1 MRNNKTKDSLTWMQ
15 GMRMSYEGVERQV
28 DSWLSTILTNTRRQ
42 YGKYTV
48 FGIIVNAF
56 KELCTLIFAHIV
68 IGSKEHNILTA
79 EQTASV
85 RGLAQLACYNT
96 TSAASAMGKIALVF
110 DSVASQK
117 LGPTVFVK
125 KHAKLKCKENSL
137 MYFIDMQNDYEQL
150 VLNDDNIERRFEFV
164 CKQGEW
170 KQQQFV
176 ASNKPLE
183 TFVVEERNTLIDCNS
198 IVVEVASTDVDA
210 INEVW
215 QRYAGF
221 GEMNRNT
228 EGWVL
233 SWSFDGKPQIMFGNG
248 VTGKMPTENAV
259 ITVSYVACDGY
270 DGNVLVKN
278 NVTFE
283 FEDGMFDTNTT
294 SISPKDCMTIKQV
307 VDIVGGYNGDDIETI
322 RANAGAINRA
332 LVLHS
337 ASSIQAYMSRYGQ
350 YHIIDVW
357 SDTSSQIIHVVAV
370 PNIEDKYL
378 NAGTL
383 VYNYWSLPIEEF
395 VLSQLDKQ
403 WLQDC
408 VHSNKDYVLLTDLSF
423 DTVALSFYQMYVF
436 CNKKSVLQDETSIK
450 QAILTA
456 VTEFVQASW
465 RANKLFIS
473 RSAAIADIEH
483 LGIVQSVD
491 VKFIGDEANIDALG
505 NIASADKYTMPI
517 IRNQAGTDINLAV
530 KILLEKDGVYREI

>member
-15 GMRMSYEGVERQV
+15 GMRMSYEGVERQI
-28 DSWLSTILTNTRRQ
+28 DAWLSNILTNTRRQ

-48 FGIIVNAF
+48 FGILINAF
-56 KELCTLIFAHIV
+56 KELCTLIFAQIV
-68 IGSKEHNILTA
+68 VGSKEHNILTA

-96 TSAASAMGKIALVF
+96 TSAASALGKIALVF
-110 DSVASQK
+110 DANAASK

-125 KHAKLKCKENSL
+125 RHAKLKCKENSL
-137 MYFIDMQNDYEQL
+137 FYFIDMSTDYEQL
-150 VLNDDNIERRFEFV
+150 VLNDDNIEKRFEFT

-183 TFVVEERNTLIDCNS
+183 TFVIEERNALIDCNS
-198 IVVEVASTDVDA
+198 IIVEIASTDADT

-215 QRYAGF
+215 QRFAGF

-233 SWSFDGKPQIMFGNG
+233 SWSFEGKPQIMFGNG
-248 VTGKMPTENAV
+248 VTGKMPAENAV

-337 ASSIQAYMSRYGQ
+337 AASIKAYMSRYGQ

-357 SDTSSQIIHVVAV
+357 SDTQSQIIHIVAV

-383 VYNYWSLPIEEF
+383 VYNYWSLPIAEF
-395 VLSQLDKQ
+395 TLSQLDRQ

-408 VHSNKDYVLLTDLSF
+408 VHSNDDYVLLTDLQF

-436 CNKKSVLQDETSIK
+436 CNKKSPLQDEDSIK
-450 QAILTA
+450 QAINTA
-456 VTEFVQASW
+456 ITEFVQDSW
-465 RANKLFIS
+465 RADKLFIS
-473 RSAAIADIEH
+473 RSAAIAAIEK

-491 VKFIGDEANIDALG
+491 VKFIGDQANIDQLG
-505 NIASADKYTMPI
+505 NIASKDKYTMPI
-517 IRNQAGTDINLAV
+517 IRNEASIEMNAAV
-530 KILLEKDGVYREI
+530 KILLEKDGRYCEI

>member
-1 MRNNKTKDSLTWMQ
+1 
-15 GMRMSYEGVERQV
+15 
-28 DSWLSTILTNTRRQ
+28 
-42 YGKYTV
+42 
-48 FGIIVNAF
+48 
-56 KELCTLIFAHIV
+56 
-68 IGSKEHNILTA
+68 
-79 EQTASV
+79 
-85 RGLAQLACYNT
+85 
-96 TSAASAMGKIALVF
+96 
-110 DSVASQK
+110 
-117 LGPTVFVK
+117 
-125 KHAKLKCKENSL
+125 
-137 MYFIDMQNDYEQL
+137 
-150 VLNDDNIERRFEFV
+150 
-164 CKQGEW
+164 
-170 KQQQFV
+170 
-176 ASNKPLE
+176 
-183 TFVVEERNTLIDCNS
+183 
-198 IVVEVASTDVDA
+198 
-210 INEVW
+210 
-215 QRYAGF
+215 
-221 GEMNRNT
+221 
-228 EGWVL
+228 
-233 SWSFDGKPQIMFGNG
+233 
-248 VTGKMPTENAV
+248 
-259 ITVSYVACDGY
+259 
-270 DGNVLVKN
+270 
-278 NVTFE
+278 
-283 FEDGMFDTNTT
+283 
-294 SISPKDCMTIKQV
+294 MTIKQV

-357 SDTSSQIIHVVAV
+357 SDTASQIIHVVAV

-473 RSAAIADIEH
+473 RSAAIANIEH
-483 LGIVQSVD
+483 LDIVQSVD

-517 IRNQAGTDINLAV
+517 IRNQAGTDINLAI